1 MTRPSVLVA
10 VVAGVLLIGGAALAA
25 LLWPRFPGD
34 DSAEAGFARDMSVHH
49 AQAVEMAE
57 LIRPRTED
65 PELRQ
70 LATDIVLTQQAQ
82 IGRISG
88 WLDVWGLRATGTQPP
103 MAWMGMGGQ
112 PVIGMASQA
121 DVNALATLSVAEAE
135 ERFLRLMIR
144 HHRGGVL
151 MAEAILE
158 RTDRE
163 EVVRLAE
170 SIVVGQTAE
179 IEAMQAMLEARGLE
193 RETET
198 EMPMPSSRGVNL
210 RSAAGRETR
219 GAG

>member
-1 MTRPSVLVA
+1 MTRATVLVA
-10 VVAGVLLIGGAALAA
+10 IVAGALLIGGATLAV
-25 LLWPRFPGD
+25 LLWPRLPGD

-65 PELRQ
+65 AELRQ

-112 PVIGMASQA
+112 PMVGMASQA
-121 DVNALATLSVAEAE
+121 DVNALATLPLAEAE

-144 HHRGGVL
+144 HHRGGVA

-193 RETET
+193 REPDM
-198 EMPMPSSRGVNL
+198 EMPMPSSSL
-210 RSAAGRETR
+210 LDSRSGLSGYPR
-219 GAG
+219 GAS